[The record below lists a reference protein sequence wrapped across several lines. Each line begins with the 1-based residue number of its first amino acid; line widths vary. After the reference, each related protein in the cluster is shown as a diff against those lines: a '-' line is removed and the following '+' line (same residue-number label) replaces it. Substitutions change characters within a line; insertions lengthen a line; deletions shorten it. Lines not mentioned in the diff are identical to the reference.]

1 MRSNTKPMPRGPLQV
16 RIVGVGSYLPARR
29 ITNEEIAS
37 QIGGDPLWA
46 HQRLGIKERRIA
58 AGSESTSDLATQAA
72 ERALATAKTSTS
84 DVGMVVLATT
94 TPDRQAPSTACRVSQ
109 RLGIQHAPAFDVA
122 AACSGFV
129 YALVTAA
136 YYLHAGFRETALVI
150 GADTISRITD
160 WSSRDCVY
168 FGDGAGAVILKRS
181 PTKEAVLFGEL
192 AADPSGYDHFTV
204 RPGQRYFSMNGGGV
218 FDSAK
223 QLVSELTQSTLA
235 SAGLVPDEI
244 DHVIPHQ
251 PSVNLLKAI
260 SSEVGI
266 PFHKFWLHMDR
277 FGNTAAATV
286 PIALD
291 EATRSGTV
299 RLGDWLLLAAAGA
312 GMTSG
317 VALYRWH

>member
-1 MRSNTKPMPRGPLQV
+1 M
-16 RIVGVGSYLPARR
+16 
-29 ITNEEIAS
+29 
-37 QIGGDPLWA
+37 
-46 HQRLGIKERRIA
+46 
-58 AGSESTSDLATQAA
+58 
-72 ERALATAKTSTS
+72 
-84 DVGMVVLATT
+84 
-94 TPDRQAPSTACRVSQ
+94 
-109 RLGIQHAPAFDVA
+109 
-122 AACSGFV
+122 
-129 YALVTAA
+129 
-136 YYLHAGFRETALVI
+136 
-150 GADTISRITD
+150 
-160 WSSRDCVY
+160 
-168 FGDGAGAVILKRS
+168 
-181 PTKEAVLFGEL
+181 
-192 AADPSGYDHFTV
+192 
-204 RPGQRYFSMNGGGV
+204 